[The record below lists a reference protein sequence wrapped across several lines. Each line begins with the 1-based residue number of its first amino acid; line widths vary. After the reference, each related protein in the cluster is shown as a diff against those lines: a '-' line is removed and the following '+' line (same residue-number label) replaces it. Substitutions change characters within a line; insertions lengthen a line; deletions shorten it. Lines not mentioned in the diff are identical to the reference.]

1 MNIFL
6 ARNTLFCAAEAEGE
20 ILLSI
25 FPWLC
30 FGSCDDW

>member
-6 ARNTLFCAAEAEGE
+6 ARNTLFCAAEGE